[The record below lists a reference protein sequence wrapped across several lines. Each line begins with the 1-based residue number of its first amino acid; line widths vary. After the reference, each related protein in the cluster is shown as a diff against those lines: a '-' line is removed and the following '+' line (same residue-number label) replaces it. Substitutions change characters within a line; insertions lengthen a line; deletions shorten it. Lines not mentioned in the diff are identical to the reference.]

1 MFFISCRKGMVFAM
15 FQLTPNEYSE
25 LVKRA
30 EHPSATVRDCAM
42 AFLCGGVV
50 CTIGE
55 ALSTLYMANPNVSK
69 ELAGTLTSITLIFIA
84 ALLTGLHVFDDI
96 AKFAGAGV
104 LVPITGFSNSVAAP
118 AIDFKSEGFVLGLGA
133 KMFTIAGP
141 VIVYGLTAGV
151 VYGLILFLFGLY

>member
-1 MFFISCRKGMVFAM
+1 MFR
-15 FQLTPNEYSE
+15 LTPNEYSQ

-30 EHPSATVRDCAM
+30 EHPSATVRDCAV
-42 AFLCGGVV
+42 AFLCGGAV
-50 CTIGE
+50 CVIGE
-55 ALSTLYMANPNVSK
+55 ALSTLYHQNPNVTQ
-69 ELAGTLTSITLIFIA
+69 EMAGTLTSITLIFA
-84 ALLTGLHVFDDI
+84 ASLLTGLHVFDDI

-151 VYGLILFLFGLY
+151 VYGMILFLFGLY

>member
-1 MFFISCRKGMVFAM
+1 MFHLSPG
-15 FQLTPNEYSE
+15 EYSE

-30 EHPSATVRDCAM
+30 ERPSATVRDCVL
-42 AFLCGGVV
+42 AFVCGGAV
-50 CTIGE
+50 CVIGE
-55 ALSTLYMANPNVSK
+55 ALSTLYAANPNVTD
-69 ELAGTLTSITLIFIA
+69 ELASTLTSITLIFAA

-118 AIDFKSEGFVLGLGA
+118 AIDFKSEGFILGLGA

-141 VIVYGLTAGV
+141 VLVYGLTAGV
-151 VYGLILFLFGLY
+151 VYGLILFLFGLA